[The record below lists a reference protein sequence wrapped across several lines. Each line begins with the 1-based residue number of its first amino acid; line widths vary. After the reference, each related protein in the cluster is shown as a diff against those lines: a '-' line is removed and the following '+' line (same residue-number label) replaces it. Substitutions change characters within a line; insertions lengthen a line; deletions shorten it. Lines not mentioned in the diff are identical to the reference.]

1 MRPTLSSF
9 VVDSLETSG
18 KSINQS
24 LPEVLHAIR
33 VHLGMDVAFVSEF
46 SKGHRVFRFV
56 DCAGERQPVVVGG
69 SEPLEASYCQR
80 VVDGRLPELITDA
93 ATFPAAM
100 ELAVTAALPVGAH
113 LSIPVRLAD
122 GSIYGTFCCF
132 SFTPDTTL
140 TERDLALMRVFA
152 DLTAKQ
158 IDRALMASKEALEI
172 ERRIKSVLSSNELS
186 IVYQPIYH
194 LERNEIVGFESL
206 SRFAAKPLRTPD
218 IWFQEAA
225 GVGLGI
231 ALEAKAVRVA
241 LQGLRRLPTEIY
253 LSVNFSPEAI
263 LSGSIDRILGDAPL
277 DRIVLEITEH
287 HSIDHYTDIAKTL
300 RPLRKKGLRIAVDD
314 AGAGYASFR
323 HILNL
328 APDIIKLDM
337 SLTRDIDTDRSRR
350 ALAAALIRF
359 SQETGCKI
367 IAEGVETV
375 AELNTLQQL
384 GVVKAQGYLL
394 GRPMSLDNA
403 LELLEQ
409 LGYSAHNANR
419 AASANG
425 VGRPRSGV
433 RFKENAR

>member
-1 MRPTLSSF
+1 MRATLSNF
-9 VVDSLETSG
+9 VVDSFETSS
-18 KSINQS
+18 KSVSQS

-33 VHLGMDVAFVSEF
+33 EHLGMDVAFVSEF
-46 SKGHRVFRFV
+46 SNGHRVFRFV
-56 DCAGERQPVVVGG
+56 DCAPERQPVIVGG
-69 SEPLEASYCQR
+69 SDPLEASYCQR

-93 ATFPAAM
+93 ATYPAAM

-113 LSIPVRLAD
+113 LSIPIRLAD

-132 SFTPDTTL
+132 SFAPDTTL
-140 TERDLALMRVFA
+140 TDRDLALMRVFA
-152 DLTAKQ
+152 DLTGKQ
-158 IDRALMASKEALEI
+158 IDRDLMAIKETLEI
-172 ERRIKSVLSSNELS
+172 EDRIKSALSGNDLS

-231 ALEAKAVRVA
+231 PLEAKAVRLA
-241 LQGLRRLPTEIY
+241 LQGFRRLPADIY
-253 LSVNFSPEAI
+253 LSINCSPETI
-263 LSGSIDRILGDAPL
+263 LSGSIESIVGAAPL

-287 HSIDHYTDIAKTL
+287 DSIDHYTDIAETL

-328 APDIIKLDM
+328 APDIIKLDI

-409 LGYSAHNANR
+409 PAYTAN
-419 AASANG
+419 N
-425 VGRPRSGV
+425 V
-433 RFKENAR
+433 